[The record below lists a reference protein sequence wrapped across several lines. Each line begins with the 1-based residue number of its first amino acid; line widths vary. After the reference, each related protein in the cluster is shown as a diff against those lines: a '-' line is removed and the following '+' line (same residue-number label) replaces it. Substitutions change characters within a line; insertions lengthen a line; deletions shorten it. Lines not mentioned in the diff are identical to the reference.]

1 MPDAKTFQNV
11 GITARFHSSLPL
23 LIVESLPLLIA
34 AERHASWRYS
44 IRVLDLPSK
53 LEPLTEFGFG
63 EDASTWPVQD
73 AVSTSLH
80 EFELE
85 HVLYHRGFRGK
96 SREQPIFDI
105 VSGPKDDVPLGLSHL
120 SISEFDGSPTIRTD
134 PISSEGQSL
143 FDVRTS
149 SGRWVCMGRRRLD
162 EEGTTHAISFLR
174 MPDGTREETSW
185 VNLILPE
192 GLNLRGVRGEVLA
205 FDDIYGTLLLNC
217 GPGTLY
223 VVSY

>member
-1 MPDAKTFQNV
+1 MSDAKTFQNV
-11 GITARFHSSLPL
+11 GITARFHP
-23 LIVESLPLLIA
+23 SLPLLIA
-34 AERHASWRYS
+34 ERHANWRYS
-44 IRVLDLPSK
+44 IRVIDLPSK

-63 EDASTWPVQD
+63 EDASKWPVQD
-73 AVSTSLH
+73 PVSTTLH

-105 VSGPKDDVPLGLSHL
+105 VSGKDDVPRLSHL
-120 SISEFDGSPTIRTD
+120 SVSEFDGSPTIRTD
-134 PISSEGQSL
+134 LISSEGQSL
-143 FDVRTS
+143 FDARTS

-185 VNLILPE
+185 VNLMLPE